1 MTGSILLWGGLALLV
16 FWCVGLYNRLMRI
29 RARGLDALGSVDK
42 HIKGYAATV
51 QGHLE
56 AMRHSELATKDPEGN
71 APLPAGWAHLV
82 AELGKLEAISK
93 AARATP
99 LAIGP
104 MEALTHQLEV
114 VDLAW
119 AMLCDEPADLAGP
132 TVPAAL
138 AIEWE
143 AVSQRVHIAR
153 GGYNQI
159 VARYNEAIGQ
169 LPARVVVGT
178 MGFQPAGT
186 L

>member
-42 HIKGYAATV
+42 HMKAYAATV
-51 QGHLE
+51 QVHLAETGHSGG
-56 AMRHSELATKDPEGN
+56 AIKDPDVGN
-71 APLPAGWAHLV
+71 SLPTGWAHLV
-82 AELGKLEAISK
+82 AELGKLEAASK

-99 LAIGP
+99 LSIGP
-104 MEALTHQLEV
+104 MGVLTRQLEV
-114 VDLAW
+114 VNLAW

-132 TVPAAL
+132 AVPAAF
-138 AIEWE
+138 AIEWD

-169 LPARVVVGT
+169 LPARLVVGA